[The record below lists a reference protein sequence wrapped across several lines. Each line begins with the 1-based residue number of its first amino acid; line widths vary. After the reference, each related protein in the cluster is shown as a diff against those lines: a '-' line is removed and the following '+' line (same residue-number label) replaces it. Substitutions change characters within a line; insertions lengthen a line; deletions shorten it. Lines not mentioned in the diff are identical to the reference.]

1 MRSDPTTVRPPFD
14 PEAFARE
21 SETNIR
27 ADVRANIR
35 MPESAPPPASTR
47 PTVPPP
53 PGLPVYTAAVG
64 AAAVPVLGISRDDLE
79 WFDLSPVAR
88 NVLGYVT
95 GEDSID
101 AICTRSGLRLD
112 DVVDV
117 LEGLARDGVVVF
129 V

>member
-27 ADVRANIR
+27 TSLPVA
-35 MPESAPPPASTR
+35 ESSPPPASAR

-53 PGLPVYTAAVG
+53 PGLPVYSAAVG
-64 AAAVPVLGISRDDLE
+64 GSAVPVLVLSRDDLE

-88 NVLGYVT
+88 EVLALVN
-95 GEDSID
+95 GEDTIG
-101 AICTRSGLRLD
+101 AICARSGLALD
-112 DVVDV
+112 DVVET
-117 LEGLARDGVVVF
+117 LEDLARDGVVVF

>member
-27 ADVRANIR
+27 TNLRVPD
-35 MPESAPPPASTR
+35 SSPPPASTR

-64 AAAVPVLGISRDDLE
+64 GAAVPVLGVSRDDLE
-79 WFDLSPVAR
+79 WFDLSPAAR
-88 NVLGYVT
+88 DVLGHVN
-95 GEDSID
+95 GEDSIET
-101 AICTRSGLRLD
+101 ICTRSGLRLN
-112 DVVDV
+112 DVVDL